1 MEDVVSGH
9 LAGRPLAV
17 QGYLPGASQEG
28 NSDVPLCS
36 LKDG

>member
-9 LAGRPLAV
+9 LAGRPLAA
-17 QGYLPGASQEG
+17 QGYSPGASQEG